1 MKKTP
6 LYNQHLQLEAK
17 MVDFG
22 GFNMPI
28 QYKGISIEH
37 QCVRKDVGIFDVS
50 HMGEFFVQGNESTSF
65 LNYIC
70 SNDINKIE
78 LDLASVTT
86 PLNELNRFLGGNV
99 TTGRLGEWNLESI
112 VRDIMPSNSFDLQH
126 QINPESRDLVDC
138 AVTTAEGIIVP
149 IDSKFYAGQYQN
161 YQDAKTSTERKKI
174 LGNLRT
180 EVLSDATDISSKYLL
195 RNITSNYVILYIPSE
210 KLIDL
215 INQIEGLREESFT
228 EKNTLIMGPNT
239 LAAFLDMVR
248 TGHHYL
254 KLNETASK
262 VASVVRG
269 IQKEFSNFDA
279 NTNSVLKRL
288 DGAVKDVQSLQT
300 RINVLGNKLEKGAE
314 SLEDES

>member
-1 MKKTP
+1 MINY
-6 LYNQHLQLEAK
+6 LIFISLVLILGILIYLL
-17 MVDFG
+17 
-22 GFNMPI
+22 FNI
-28 QYKGISIEH
+28 KNGESINKG
-37 QCVRKDVGIFDVS
+37 
-50 HMGEFFVQGNESTSF
+50 GNENIQSK
-65 LNYIC
+65 LIEV

-112 VRDIMPSNSFDLQH
+112 VRDIMPNNSFDLQH

-161 YQDAKTSTERKKI
+161 YQDAKTGTERKKI

-180 EVLSDATDISSKYLL
+180 EVLSDATEISSKYLL

>member
-1 MKKTP
+1 MINY
-6 LYNQHLQLEAK
+6 LIFISLVLILGILIYLL
-17 MVDFG
+17 
-22 GFNMPI
+22 FNI
-28 QYKGISIEH
+28 KNGESINKG
-37 QCVRKDVGIFDVS
+37 
-50 HMGEFFVQGNESTSF
+50 GNENIQSK
-65 LNYIC
+65 LIEV

-112 VRDIMPSNSFDLQH
+112 VRDIMPNNSFDLQH

-314 SLEDES
+314 SLEDEN

>member
-1 MKKTP
+1 MINYLIFISLVLILGILIYLLFNIKNGESI
-6 LYNQHLQLEAK
+6 NQ
-17 MVDFG
+17 G
-22 GFNMPI
+22 
-28 QYKGISIEH
+28 
-37 QCVRKDVGIFDVS
+37 
-50 HMGEFFVQGNESTSF
+50 GNENIQSK
-65 LNYIC
+65 LIEV

-112 VRDIMPSNSFDLQH
+112 VRDIMPNNSFDLQH

>member
-1 MKKTP
+1 MINY
-6 LYNQHLQLEAK
+6 LIFISLVLILGILIYLL
-17 MVDFG
+17 
-22 GFNMPI
+22 FNI
-28 QYKGISIEH
+28 KNGESINKG
-37 QCVRKDVGIFDVS
+37 
-50 HMGEFFVQGNESTSF
+50 GNENIQSK
-65 LNYIC
+65 LIEV

-161 YQDAKTSTERKKI
+161 YQDAKTGTERKKI

-180 EVLSDATDISSKYLL
+180 EVLNDATDISSKYLL

>member
-1 MKKTP
+1 MINY
-6 LYNQHLQLEAK
+6 LIFISLVLILGILIYLL
-17 MVDFG
+17 
-22 GFNMPI
+22 FNI
-28 QYKGISIEH
+28 KNGESIRKG
-37 QCVRKDVGIFDVS
+37 
-50 HMGEFFVQGNESTSF
+50 GNENIQSK
-65 LNYIC
+65 LIEV

-112 VRDIMPSNSFDLQH
+112 VRDIMPNNSFNLQH

-138 AVTTAEGIIVP
+138 AVTTAEGVIVP

-161 YQDAKTSTERKKI
+161 YQDAKTGTERKKI

-180 EVLSDATDISSKYLL
+180 EVLSDAGDISSKYLL

-215 INQIEGLREESFT
+215 VNQIEGLREESFT

-269 IQKEFSNFDA
+269 IQKEFSNFDV

-288 DGAVKDVQSLQT
+288 DGAMKDVQSLQT

>member
-1 MKKTP
+1 MINYLIFISLVIILGILIYL
-6 LYNQHLQLEAK
+6 LYNIKNGES
-17 MVDFG
+17 
-22 GFNMPI
+22 I
-28 QYKGISIEH
+28 SKG
-37 QCVRKDVGIFDVS
+37 
-50 HMGEFFVQGNESTSF
+50 GNENIQSK
-65 LNYIC
+65 LIEV

-112 VRDIMPSNSFDLQH
+112 VRDIMPNNSFNLQH

-161 YQDAKTSTERKKI
+161 YQDAKTGTERKKI

-180 EVLSDATDISSKYLL
+180 EVLSDAADISNKYLL

-215 INQIEGLREESFT
+215 INQIEGLREESFA
-228 EKNTLIMGPNT
+228 ERNTLIMGPNT

-314 SLEDES
+314 SLDDES